1 MAKGRGIRLR
11 GLGFRLM
18 TLMGAALLPLAIL
31 SYVQTLAAESVAESR
46 ARAAIL
52 GETLLAAS
60 PQIDLL
66 MQATGT
72 VQTLASTLPQVA
84 GDVDACTTFVRRVAG
99 TAGGHFSFVGFI
111 PPDGNIECTTAD
123 EAYDMAGSPWLAEML
138 ADPELRL
145 TVNRNGPISGTSILN
160 LSAPVF
166 GPDERLIGF
175 ASVSMAHS
183 AIAARSGVPR
193 LGGDAPLVLL
203 TFDDEGEVLTSS
215 VGMDAAPQKV
225 PVSRPLAGFVGLP
238 GSSFIDTAVSGQR
251 RAFAV
256 VPLSPGKLYLL
267 GSWPADRLEEGGLAA
282 GLPSLTFPL
291 LMWASSL
298 LVAWLAAE
306 SQVLRHV
313 RALRD
318 SITAFAGG
326 NRRVPRLDNDAAALE
341 IREAGD
347 AYEQMTEAILHNE
360 AQLENTIHQKE
371 VLLRELHHRVKNNLQ
386 LIASILNMQLRG
398 TTSPETQA
406 AMKSVQER
414 VVGLATI
421 HRELYQTS
429 GLADIRADELL
440 PRISRHILRIGSAPE
455 RRLALD
461 LDIEDIRLTPDQ
473 AVPLALFL
481 TEGVTNALKHIWQAD
496 EAGARIAVQFER
508 LAEGMALLTLRNTVL
523 ESARSEDLALDSLSD
538 GFGIK
543 LLSAFALQLDGEM
556 TRRRVGRD
564 FVLRLSFPLQAL
576 HQGEHRVA
584 PSPQED

>member
-1 MAKGRGIRLR
+1 MAKGGGIRLR

-18 TLMGAALLPLAIL
+18 ILMGAALLPLAIL

-166 GPDERLIGF
+166 GPDQRLIGF

-193 LGGDAPLVLL
+193 PGGDAPLVLL

-225 PVSRPLAGFVGLP
+225 PVSRPLAGFVGLS

-267 GSWPADRLEEGGLAA
+267 GSWPADRL
-282 GLPSLTFPL
+282 
-291 LMWASSL
+291 
-298 LVAWLAAE
+298 
-306 SQVLRHV
+306 
-313 RALRD
+313 
-318 SITAFAGG
+318 
-326 NRRVPRLDNDAAALE
+326 
-341 IREAGD
+341 
-347 AYEQMTEAILHNE
+347 
-360 AQLENTIHQKE
+360 
-371 VLLRELHHRVKNNLQ
+371 
-386 LIASILNMQLRG
+386 
-398 TTSPETQA
+398 
-406 AMKSVQER
+406 
-414 VVGLATI
+414 
-421 HRELYQTS
+421 
-429 GLADIRADELL
+429 
-440 PRISRHILRIGSAPE
+440 
-455 RRLALD
+455 
-461 LDIEDIRLTPDQ
+461 
-473 AVPLALFL
+473 
-481 TEGVTNALKHIWQAD
+481 
-496 EAGARIAVQFER
+496 
-508 LAEGMALLTLRNTVL
+508 
-523 ESARSEDLALDSLSD
+523 
-538 GFGIK
+538 
-543 LLSAFALQLDGEM
+543 
-556 TRRRVGRD
+556 
-564 FVLRLSFPLQAL
+564 
-576 HQGEHRVA
+576 
-584 PSPQED
+584 